1 MNFSSTVLTCLVAGS
16 VVTLAKAAPPAAP
29 ARLSSSYGEVSVLA
43 SSDTRYPYS
52 GRSATHYKLVDA
64 KGGLGALTVDEKG
77 QPVEAAALA
86 AAERK
91 ARRAAVGALDEALVV
106 RLKAA
111 SIEPIA
117 VTIWLA
123 GEMPPPPKRYDAQG
137 APIAADDIDRHLAAV
152 DAERAERIAALVV
165 PVLERVRV
173 YDAKASS
180 GAPAPAVYARLSADA
195 LRALAADPAIDR
207 IYIDPK
213 HRSELAVAKQTTR
226 ADIVQ
231 QSGLS
236 GRGVRVGMV
245 EVDAGIVEPNSLLL
259 RPVVRDALGVCLNTV
274 SDHATSVASAIV
286 GRRFTLWGTS
296 AGEDGVA
303 PNVELRSGGS
313 CTGQGNELQAAATRA
328 ADWGARA
335 INLSWGS
342 DTALML
348 GADDRFFDDLVFN
361 RWRTVVK
368 SAGNENCTLNG
379 NPATGNVT
387 SPGLAYNVLTVGGL
401 DHRGTST
408 LADNLVYNCSS
419 FRNPSSR
426 HNDRQKPDVAAPAA
440 NLTLV
445 VGGPANTRVWSG
457 TSFAAPQVTAATAL
471 LIERHSRLAM
481 WPEMVR
487 ALLMATAHQ
496 NVEGASRLSDIDG
509 AGGVDVQAAADLL
522 LAPDRF
528 GGVHYGCS
536 NVPTT
541 MPLGTVSA
549 SPRTRHR
556 IVLAWSSD
564 PSHPDWALQP
574 SADIDLSVVDANG
587 ATVATSASWD
597 NSFEIVEFDAPSGGL
612 FTVRAQRYR
621 CDRDTWL
628 GWAWDTQPA
637 PRTK

>member
-1 MNFSSTVLTCLVAGS
+1 MNRPSILQACLAAAGIVAL
-16 VVTLAKAAPPAAP
+16 VPAAPPAA
-29 ARLSSSYGEVSVLA
+29 AQRLAASFGEASVLTSA
-43 SSDTRYPYS
+43 DTRYPYS
-52 GRSATHYKLVDA
+52 GRTATHYKLVDA
-64 KGGLGALTVDEKG
+64 KGGLSALTVDEKG
-77 QPVEAAALA
+77 QPADAAALA
-86 AAERK
+86 ATERK
-91 ARRAAVGALDEALVV
+91 ARRAAVGALDEAVV
-106 RLKAA
+106 ARLKAA
-111 SIEPIA
+111 AVEPLA

-123 GEMPPPPKRYDAQG
+123 GEMPLPPKRSDAQG
-137 APIAADDIDRHLAAV
+137 APIAMEEIDRYLAAV
-152 DAERAERIAALVV
+152 DAERAERIAAIVA
-165 PVLERVRV
+165 PVLERVRT
-173 YDAKASS
+173 YDGKASS
-180 GAPAPAVYARLSADA
+180 AAPAPAVHARLTADA

-207 IYIDPK
+207 IYVDQK
-213 HRSELAVAKQTTR
+213 HRSELAVAKQTIR
-226 ADIVQ
+226 ADVVQ
-231 QSGLS
+231 QAGLS

-259 RPVVRDALGVCLNTV
+259 RPVVRDALGVCLNVV

-286 GRRFTLWGTS
+286 GRRFAFAGIA
-296 AGEDGVA
+296 AGEEGVA
-303 PNVELRSGGS
+303 PNVELRAGGS

-368 SAGNENCTLNG
+368 SAGNESCTR
-379 NPATGNVT
+379 TGNVT

-401 DHRGTST
+401 DHRGTPT

-419 FRNPSSR
+419 FRNPTSR

-440 NLTLV
+440 SLELV

-487 ALLMATAHQ
+487 ALFMATARH

-528 GGVHYGCS
+528 GGVHYGCGS
-536 NVPTT
+536 VPAT

-556 IVLAWSSD
+556 VVLAWSSD
-564 PSHPDWALQP
+564 PSHPDWAVQP

-597 NSFEIVEFDAPSGGL
+597 NSFEIVEFDAPNGGV

-628 GWAWDTQPA
+628 GWAWDTQPT
-637 PRTK
+637 PRTN